1 MWRER
6 GFRGRVLNAG
16 GRFGNTTS
24 ASIPLALA
32 LNPEELSVGRRFGL
46 FGYGGGLSACFAFGT
61 IRATLELQSAK
72 RSGYQASVSEHSASL
87 KRSVIGLGVLSS
99 LGLIFGAVLAVV

>member
-1 MWRER
+1 MIMH
-6 GFRGRVLNAG
+6 VLTQAPNPFDGIMPNFDVFGVQFNAAWKKLLG
-16 GRFGNTTS
+16 GVWG
-24 ASIPLALA
+24 LAF
-32 LNPEELSVGRRFGL
+32 VV
-46 FGYGGGLSACFAFGT
+46 FAFGT